1 MILRYGLIAVM
12 LMLTWSCSGDDGQP
26 PQEPV
31 APTQQV
37 ADKVPDAP
45 GQAGLTAE
53 KAAGEGQA
61 AAAQAE
67 KSQPNMDEAKA
78 AAAKAMA
85 AGKAGAEKAMAAAKS
100 DKAGTTAEKAPMDM
114 VVVPGALNVRS
125 GRGTKNP
132 AVRIVKKGEH
142 VKAQDCKTGWCKIGD
157 NEYVSQKFLAPA
169 K

>member
-1 MILRYGLIAVM
+1 MIWKYGLIAVM
-12 LMLTWSCSGDDGQP
+12 LMLTWSCSGDGGQP

-31 APTQQV
+31 AATQQPV

-67 KSQPNMDEAKA
+67 KSLPNMNAAEAAAKA
-78 AAAKAMA
+78 AADKGMAGQKTDKAP
-85 AGKAGAEKAMAAAKS
+85 AAAE
-100 DKAGTTAEKAPMDM
+100 AAPMDM

-125 GRGTKNP
+125 GRGTKHP
-132 AVRIVKKGEH
+132 SVRIVKKGEH